1 MLKKQLD
8 WAKENCPVLADWL
21 ISNYPDIYEK
31 PQGDTGIAISS
42 FSPQVLINSNTLK
55 KTSIAKMKIQT
66 MSGIYLFVNPNTE
79 AIYVGSAINFSRRI
93 DTHRRAFKMALA
105 NPESNTQKLYKSII
119 DTPDMHIDEMLYVP
133 LALYP
138 NFEMTFFNEH
148 IKLNSNLNENKSIIT
163 TILINA
169 NQYKIRLVEYS
180 LVKYLN
186 SPLNG
191 ARVDFPVN
199 FRTDKVDNLT
209 FDNRCPIDVFTNSG
223 DKLSFNSVLK
233 ASEYLGS
240 STWHISQ
247 RVNRDSWIY
256 STVLDDYFRSQEPN
270 WQGELLPRLVSNRHK
285 DDDVLDIGINHHD
298 LHPDKVYFFQ
308 NNDGVFVE
316 AFSYD
321 SVAEAH
327 QNTGIS
333 KEKINTSINKRSV
346 LINDVH
352 YYPTKNTLTTGGTKQ
367 VVVVNNVTTEAVR
380 FFSVREGAVWMGS
393 TIDESQFS
401 RTHLRGG
408 KSIGL
413 YNIYTAYNYYLNNGT
428 VPPIQSVDPD
438 DYKSYIDNVIM
449 SQPHKIAN
457 PTRRRLKGPST

>member
-1 MLKKQLD
+1 ML
-8 WAKENCPVLADWL
+8 
-21 ISNYPDIYEK
+21 
-31 PQGDTGIAISS
+31 
-42 FSPQVLINSNTLK
+42 F
-55 KTSIAKMKIQT
+55 
-66 MSGIYLFVNPNTE
+66 
-79 AIYVGSAINFSRRI
+79 
-93 DTHRRAFKMALA
+93 
-105 NPESNTQKLYKSII
+105 
-119 DTPDMHIDEMLYVP
+119 TPI
-133 LALYP
+133 ALYP
-138 NFEMTFFNEH
+138 YFEIAFFNQH
-148 IKLNSNLNENKSIIT
+148 LKLNNDDKNKHILI
-163 TILINA
+163 TILKNA
-169 NQYKIRLVEYS
+169 NQYKVRLVEYS
-180 LVKYLN
+180 LSVYLN

-199 FRTDKVDNLT
+199 FQADREETKPI
-209 FDNRCPIDVFTNSG
+209 FDNRKPIDVFTVEG
-223 DKLSFNSVLK
+223 EKLSFSSILK
-233 ASEYLGS
+233 AAEHLGS
-240 STWHISQ
+240 SKEYISSNL
-247 RVNRDSWIY
+247 NRDYWIY
-256 STVLDDYFRSQEPN
+256 SSALDFYYRAQDLN

-346 LINDVH
+346 LINDVN

-408 KSIGL
+408 KSIGV